1 MNKFLRLGL
10 SALALMFV
18 FNIVAVTETK
28 AQGNINDILKLM
40 DTHNKALTSLQ
51 ADVKMAKYNSQL
63 EVTDITTGTTTYLP
77 KTAKRVMYARIDWKE
92 PLVENIAV
100 IGNEYT
106 LYRPR
111 LNQVIKGTTEKS
123 KNNAS
128 VGGALAFMSMSKDQL
143 KSNYSIK
150 QLGNE
155 SVSGGTL
162 TVRLELTPKTK
173 TTYKT
178 AELWVDGNGMPIQ
191 AKVIENNNDST
202 TILLSNMK
210 KNVTLNAK
218 VFTIDVPKSA
228 KVLKG

>member
-10 SALALMFV
+10 LSLTLMFV
-18 FNIVAVTETK
+18 FNIVAVTETE
-28 AQGNINDILKLM
+28 AQLITNDILKTM
-40 DTHNKALTSLQ
+40 DTHNKALSSLES
-51 ADVKMAKYNSQL
+51 DVKMAKYNSQL
-63 EVTDITTGTTTYLP
+63 EVTDIYTGTTKYLP
-77 KTAKRVMYARIDWKE
+77 KTAKRAMYARIDWKE
-92 PLVENIAV
+92 PLIENIAV

-111 LNQVIKGTTEKS
+111 LNQVIKGTTNNT

-150 QLGNE
+150 YLGSE
-155 SVSGGTL
+155 KVSDGTL
-162 TVRLELTPKTK
+162 TVRLGLTPKTK

-202 TILLSNMK
+202 TILLSNIK